1 MDSESSMKTT
11 SISQKQKIANPII
24 NVASHL
30 GFLDT
35 YSLLRGYCRSQITI
49 LMFHRVGPAK
59 NAWLL
64 PPTNTSD
71 FEDQM
76 KYLSK
81 THEILSLNEL
91 ATCLRGGKPLAKKVA
106 VVTFDDGYRDNYRY
120 AFPILKKYKIPA
132 TIFLVTGHID
142 TGNLFWFEKIEYII
156 KNTKIKRLELDGFGD
171 FSLNPIKNRLQS
183 IFMIVE
189 KLKKIEDGEKNHLI
203 KKIINISKVDIP
215 HDLGRDV
222 ILSWDEVKEM
232 NEWGIDFGAHT
243 VSQPIL
249 TRIALE
255 EAKFEI
261 LQSKKDNEKRL
272 GQSVKTFSYPN
283 GNYEDFNTKIIDLVK
298 ESGFTCAV
306 TTIPTIQASRM
317 NLYKLGRLFPCWSL
331 LSFKFIVSGLRSDAS
346 KIFNRRKEVDVN
358 LS

>member
-1 MDSESSMKTT
+1 MVSETGMKTT
-11 SISQKQKIANPII
+11 SISQKQKISNPII
-24 NVASHL
+24 NVANRL

-35 YSLLRGYCRSQITI
+35 YSSLKGYCRSQITI

-71 FEDQM
+71 FEDQI

-81 THEILSLNEL
+81 THKILSLNEL
-91 ATCLRGGKPLAKKVA
+91 ATCLRAGKPLAKRVA
-106 VVTFDDGYRDNYRY
+106 VVTFDDGYKDNYRY

-142 TGNLFWFEKIEYII
+142 TGNLFWFDKIEYII
-156 KNTKIKRLELDGFGD
+156 KNTKIKRLKLDGFGD
-171 FSLNPIKNRLQS
+171 FSLNPINNRLQS
-183 IFMIVE
+183 IFTIAE
-189 KLKKIEDGEKNHLI
+189 KLKKIEDEKKNHLI
-203 KKIINISKVDIP
+203 EKIINISKVDIP

-243 VSQPIL
+243 ISHPIL
-249 TRIALE
+249 TRVSLE
-255 EAKFEI
+255 QAKFEI
-261 LQSKKDNEKRL
+261 LQSKKDIEKRL
-272 GQSVKTFSYPN
+272 GQSVYTFAYPN
-283 GNYEDFNTKIIDLVK
+283 GTYEDFNTKILDIVRK
-298 ESGFTCAV
+298 SGFTCAV
-306 TTIPTIQASRM
+306 TTIPTTQASKT
-317 NLYKLGRLFPCWSL
+317 NLYELGRLDPGGSF
-331 LSFKFIVSGLRSDAS
+331 LSFKFVVSGLYSDINN
-346 KIFNRRKEVDVN
+346 IFSRIKRVDVN